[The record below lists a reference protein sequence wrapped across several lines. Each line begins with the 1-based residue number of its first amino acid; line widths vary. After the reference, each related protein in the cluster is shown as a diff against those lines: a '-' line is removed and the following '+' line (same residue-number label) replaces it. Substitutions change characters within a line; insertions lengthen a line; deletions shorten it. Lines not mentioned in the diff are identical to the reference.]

1 MVENGDSYT
10 MVDVSRDATGEY
22 KCSLIDNPTMEAFA
36 EVVVKC
42 KSKAVLPHEIKNIKR
57 LAPNRGAIVT
67 LILVFRLRG
76 KAFGARKSR
85 NVTPCHAASPV
96 AELRLLC

>member
-1 MVENGDSYT
+1 MMVENGDSYT

-42 KSKAVLPHEIKNIKR
+42 KSKAVLPHEIKI
-57 LAPNRGAIVT
+57 
-67 LILVFRLRG
+67 
-76 KAFGARKSR
+76 
-85 NVTPCHAASPV
+85 
-96 AELRLLC
+96 